1 MILVIFIL
9 LLSEFL
15 FRFFDAEMDTLKF
28 RPAEC
33 WFPNWVWYSGNNW
46 KDRNWFI
53 KVPLSMFLDGWHFVK
68 FLAQMVRIIPLC
80 LFACMLLD
88 INFLFTIPGTIV
100 LYGLGGIVWE
110 LTYGTN
116 HGT

>member
-1 MILVIFIL
+1 MILVLFIL

-15 FRFFDAEMDTLKF
+15 FRLFDAEMDTIRL
-28 RPAEC
+28 RYPEC
-33 WFPNWVWYSGNNW
+33 WCPGWAWYIENNW
-46 KDRNWFI
+46 QVKSWWL
-53 KVPLSMFLDGWHFVK
+53 KVPFSMLLDGWHFIK
-68 FLAQMVRIIPLC
+68 FLAQMARIIPLC

-110 LTYGTN
+110 LTYGTH
-116 HGT
+116 HGS